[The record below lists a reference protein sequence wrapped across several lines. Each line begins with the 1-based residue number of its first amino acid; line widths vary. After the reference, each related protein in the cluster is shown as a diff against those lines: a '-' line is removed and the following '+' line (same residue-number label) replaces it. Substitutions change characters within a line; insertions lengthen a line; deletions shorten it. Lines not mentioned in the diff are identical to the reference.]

1 MAGGGS
7 EDAHILQLVHKNP
20 AFVTPQSSQCAQVR
34 ASLDTA
40 MCRPIERMWQSVDV
54 KFKTFARR
62 EAPSVA
68 VAASSSS
75 PSSPQLSC
83 LKDPLNPEPGPGLRF
98 DPLRDRALDEALEI
112 ERSTA
117 ACSSASA
124 GAQPAPECGAQ
135 GRKGKIAKTTKATK
149 STKATKESKANS
161 VAANREFAKRVQAE
175 CVDATKPIKLVHGL
189 SILGR
194 GDVLKKREWKIPAG
208 DAQHAEGTH
217 GIDRLM
223 AVQLE
228 RSLQYAKHANRP
240 RIICESVEQYRL
252 EAR

>member
-1 MAGGGS
+1 
-7 EDAHILQLVHKNP
+7 
-20 AFVTPQSSQCAQVR
+20 
-34 ASLDTA
+34 
-40 MCRPIERMWQSVDV
+40 MWQSVDV

-75 PSSPQLSC
+75 SPSSC

-117 ACSSASA
+117 ACSSAGA
-124 GAQPAPECGAQ
+124 GVQPEPECGAQ

-149 STKATKESKANS
+149 ATKESKASS

-208 DAQHAEGTH
+208 DAQHAEGAH

>member
-1 MAGGGS
+1 
-7 EDAHILQLVHKNP
+7 
-20 AFVTPQSSQCAQVR
+20 
-34 ASLDTA
+34 

-54 KFKTFARR
+54 KFKTFAHR

-68 VAASSSS
+68 VAASSLSPS
-75 PSSPQLSC
+75 PSSTS
-83 LKDPLNPEPGPGLRF
+83 LKDSVYPEPGSGLRF

-117 ACSSASA
+117 VCSSASA
-124 GAQPAPECGAQ
+124 GLQPEPKCGAQ
-135 GRKGKIAKTTKATK
+135 GRQSKMAKTTRATK
-149 STKATKESKANS
+149 ASKATKATKESKANS

-175 CVDATKPIKLVHGL
+175 CVDATRPIKLVHGL

-208 DAQHAEGTH
+208 DAQHAEGTN
-217 GIDRLM
+217 GIDKLM
-223 AVQLE
+223 AAQLE
-228 RSLQYAKHANRP
+228 RSLLYAKHANRP

>member
-1 MAGGGS
+1 
-7 EDAHILQLVHKNP
+7 
-20 AFVTPQSSQCAQVR
+20 
-34 ASLDTA
+34 
-40 MCRPIERMWQSVDV
+40 MCRPIERMWQNVDV

-75 PSSPQLSC
+75 SSSC
-83 LKDPLNPEPGPGLRF
+83 PKDPLNPETGPGLRF

-112 ERSTA
+112 ERCTA
-117 ACSSASA
+117 ACPSASA
-124 GAQPAPECGAQ
+124 GAQTELECGAQ
-135 GRKGKIAKTTKATK
+135 GLKGKIAKTTKATK
-149 STKATKESKANS
+149 ATKATKESKAIS

-175 CVDATKPIKLVHGL
+175 CVDATRPIKLVHGL

-223 AVQLE
+223 AAQLE

>member
-1 MAGGGS
+1 
-7 EDAHILQLVHKNP
+7 
-20 AFVTPQSSQCAQVR
+20 
-34 ASLDTA
+34 

-75 PSSPQLSC
+75 SSSSSSSGV
-83 LKDPLNPEPGPGLRF
+83 KEPLRPEPESGLRF
-98 DPLRDRALDEALEI
+98 DLLRDRALDEALEI
-112 ERSTA
+112 ERSSA
-117 ACSSASA
+117 ACPSASA
-124 GAQPAPECGAQ
+124 GAQTAPECGTQ
-135 GRKGKIAKTTKATK
+135 GRKGKMAKTTKA
-149 STKATKESKANS
+149 TKATKESKANS
-161 VAANREFAKRVQAE
+161 VAANRELAKRVQAE

-194 GDVLKKREWKIPAG
+194 GDVLKKRHWKIPKG
-208 DAQHAEGTH
+208 VAQHAEGTH
-217 GIDRLM
+217 GIDSLM
-223 AVQLE
+223 AAQLE

>member
-1 MAGGGS
+1 VS
-7 EDAHILQLVHKNP
+7 NP
-20 AFVTPQSSQCAQVR
+20 AFVVQWSAQCARVR
-34 ASLDTA
+34 ASLGTA

-75 PSSPQLSC
+75 SSGV
-83 LKDPLNPEPGPGLRF
+83 KDPLRPEPESGLRF

-112 ERSTA
+112 ERSSA

-124 GAQPAPECGAQ
+124 GAQPGPECGAQ
-135 GRKGKIAKTTKATK
+135 GRKGKMAKTTRATKASK

-175 CVDATKPIKLVHGL
+175 CIDATKPIKLVHGL

-194 GDVLKKREWKIPAG
+194 GDVLTKREWKIPAG
-208 DAQHAEGTH
+208 VAQHAEGTH

-223 AVQLE
+223 AAQLE